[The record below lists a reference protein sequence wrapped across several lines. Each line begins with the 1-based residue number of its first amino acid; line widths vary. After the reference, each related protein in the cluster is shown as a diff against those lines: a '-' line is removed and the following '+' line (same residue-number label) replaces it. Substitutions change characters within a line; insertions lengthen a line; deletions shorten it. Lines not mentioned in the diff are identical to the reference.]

1 MTRTGIRRGRRLG
14 RGGHGKRR
22 VFRLLSRP
30 PGWMVF
36 FFGCTYYFFFFFI
49 SSLFGDL
56 DSQAAY
62 TCCISVFIAVID
74 FLLIKNCKEKVAS
87 WNW

>member
-36 FFGCTYYFFFFFI
+36 FFGCTYYFFFSFPRYLAIWIPKLHIPVAFRFSLLLLTFF
-49 SSLFGDL
+49 
-56 DSQAAY
+56 
-62 TCCISVFIAVID
+62 
-74 FLLIKNCKEKVAS
+74 
-87 WNW
+87 